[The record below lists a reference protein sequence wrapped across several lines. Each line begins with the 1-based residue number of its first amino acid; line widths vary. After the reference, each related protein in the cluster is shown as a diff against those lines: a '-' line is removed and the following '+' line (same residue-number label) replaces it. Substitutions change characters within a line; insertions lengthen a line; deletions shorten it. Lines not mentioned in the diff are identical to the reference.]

1 MSKIKLFLQAWKR
14 ASCEHKE
21 TRRELV
27 PGEVGYVMRECCV
40 KCRSVIAEKGGAA
53 GFTLVKS

>member
-1 MSKIKLFLQAWKR
+1 MRHITLFFQAWKR
-14 ASCEHKE
+14 ASCEHTE

-27 PGEVGYVMRECCV
+27 PGQCGYVMRDCCV
-40 KCRSVIAEKGGAA
+40 KCGAVMTQKGGAA